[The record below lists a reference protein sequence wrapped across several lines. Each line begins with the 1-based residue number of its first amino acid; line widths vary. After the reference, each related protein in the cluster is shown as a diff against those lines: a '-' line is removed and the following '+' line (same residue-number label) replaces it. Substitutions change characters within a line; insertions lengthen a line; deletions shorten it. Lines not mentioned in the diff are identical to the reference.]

1 MVVVVLLRGDH
12 TRRGPDSN
20 LDSNRRRSADRS
32 ADRTAAAAPTA
43 PAPAVRLQE

>member
-20 LDSNRRRSADRS
+20 LDSNRRRSADR
-32 ADRTAAAAPTA
+32 TAAAAPTA